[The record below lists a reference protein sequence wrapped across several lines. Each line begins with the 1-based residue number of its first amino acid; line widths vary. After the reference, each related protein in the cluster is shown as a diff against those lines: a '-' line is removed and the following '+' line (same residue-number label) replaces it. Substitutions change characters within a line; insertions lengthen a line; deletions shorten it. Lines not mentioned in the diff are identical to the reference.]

1 MRYLL
6 TFVNNRNLRLEGQ
19 EQLRGPVH
27 IRSPLTETRACTAP
41 RKKTLRQGEREVPR
55 SRSGYGIIEN
65 YFIFKKSTGEMV
77 FTGEFLKPFSL
88 SLVIM

>member
-1 MRYLL
+1 MESLL
-6 TFVNNRNLRLEGQ
+6 TYKIPHSVRKCI
-19 EQLRGPVH
+19 VH
-27 IRSPLTETRACTAP
+27 A
-41 RKKTLRQGEREVPR
+41 KKTLRQWERGVPG